1 MVFKFKIDMMLLT
14 NWPVIINGDWLIG
27 VGHHG
32 NKHVQQYD
40 DVAAAVDSKH
50 QEGPESREFLYSWKS
65 SFLLKV
71 IWLDSFTC
79 KLKICKA
86 HQTKDC
92 PE

>member
-1 MVFKFKIDMMLLT
+1 MMLLT

-50 QEGPESREFLYSWKS
+50 QEGPESREFLYS
-65 SFLLKV
+65 
-71 IWLDSFTC
+71 
-79 KLKICKA
+79 
-86 HQTKDC
+86 
-92 PE
+92 